1 MTNLKKEKFIIIDGN
16 ALIHRSFHALPPL
29 IIKSG
34 EMVNAVYGFTTV
46 LLKALRE
53 FQPKYIA
60 LTLDRK
66 EKTFRHKQYD
76 KYKANRIKAPDELYA
91 QIPKVKEI
99 TQAFN
104 IPIFELAG
112 YEADDLIGTLTK
124 KVDGSVEKIIVT
136 GDLDALQLIDEHTKV
151 FTMKHGLADSI
162 LYDIE
167 AVKQRYGLSPKQI
180 IDFKSLRGD
189 PSDNIPGVKGI
200 GEKTAIELLQKFETL
215 EKIYEY
221 VERVKSQKSI
231 KSKVHKAYK
240 VESGG
245 EIRERILGLLTQY
258 KEDAFLSKEL
268 ATIKCDVQFEFKLND
283 ANFGSFDREK
293 VAKLFSNF
301 EFNSL
306 LPRLYNLNKQSEQ
319 TDEIMDKFARNKT
332 MFKYHLI
339 NSDDKFEEFFKQLN
353 KQKEFVFD
361 TETSNCDPINAELLG
376 ISFSWKT
383 GEAYYIEVKSQ
394 KPKVKSLDLFNYN
407 LKTENQNFLDNKWI
421 KKLKPIF
428 EDGEIKKYGHNIK
441 YDIEVMINLGVEVNG
456 VAGDS
461 MIASYLLNPGS
472 RKHNLDIATFNE
484 FNFQKITKKDL
495 LGDGK
500 DKINFSEV
508 PLNKLCLYSCEDADF
523 TFRLIKKLTSK
534 LKEEKLIKL
543 FLEIEMPL
551 VEVLAQMEI
560 NGIKI
565 DKEFLA
571 KIKIKID
578 KKINQL
584 TEEIHQLAGEKFNI
598 NSTQQLRK
606 ILFEKLEI
614 PTAGITKT
622 KTGLSTGADELAKL
636 KEQHPI
642 IILIQEYRE
651 LAKLSSTY
659 IEALPKLVNFR
670 TGRIHT
676 SFNQG
681 ITATGRLS
689 SAEPNLQNIPVK
701 TELGR
706 EIRQAFV
713 SDAGYQLLS
722 LDYSQIELRL
732 AAHLSG
738 DKKMIQAFQEGADIH
753 KATAAGINEV
763 ALSDVT
769 PKMRQQA
776 KAINFG
782 ILYGQGPHGL
792 SQNANIPYNKAKEFI
807 DQYFKVYQ
815 DVKIFLDKT
824 IESARAQGYVETLF
838 NRRRY
843 LPEINSLALQVKKT
857 AERMAINAPIQGTAA
872 DIIKIAMIKVK
883 EMIDKKYS
891 TGEIK
896 MLLQVHDELLFEIK
910 NDLIAEVTKEIKE
923 IMEQVIRLKV
933 PLITE
938 AKIGKNWGEMREIK
952 S

>member
-1 MTNLKKEKFIIIDGN
+1 MTNSKKKKFIIIDGN

-29 IIKSG
+29 TIKSG

-53 FQPKYIA
+53 FQPDYIA

-76 KYKANRIKAPDELYA
+76 KYKANRVKAPDELYE

-99 TQAFN
+99 AKAFN

-112 YEADDLIGTLTK
+112 FEADDLIGTLVK
-124 KVDGSVEKIIVT
+124 RVDSDVKKIIVT
-136 GDLDALQLIDEHTKV
+136 GDLDALQLVDENTEV
-151 FTMKHGLADSI
+151 FTMKHGLTDSV

-167 AVKQRYGLSPKQI
+167 AVKQRYNLLPEQM

-200 GEKTAIELLQKFETL
+200 GEKTAIDLLQNFKTLEGVYQYVEKEKQPEDKIRPRIVELLK
-215 EKIYEY
+215 
-221 VERVKSQKSI
+221 
-231 KSKVHKAYK
+231 
-240 VESGG
+240 
-245 EIRERILGLLTQY
+245 QY

-268 ATIKCDVQFEFKLND
+268 ATIKCDVQFDFELND

-306 LPRLYNLNKQSEQ
+306 LPRLYNLPDNNLDKQSEQ

-407 LKTENQNFLDNKWI
+407 SKTESQNFLDNKWI
-421 KKLKPIF
+421 EKLKPIF

-441 YDIEVMINLGVEVNG
+441 YDIKVITSIGIKAKG
-456 VAGDS
+456 TAGDS

-472 RKHNLDIATFNE
+472 RKHNLDIVTFNE
-484 FNFQKITKKDL
+484 FNFQKISKKDL

-500 DKINFSEV
+500 DKISFGEV
-508 PLNKLCLYSCEDADF
+508 SVDKLYVYSCEDADF
-523 TFRLIKKLTSK
+523 TFRLIKKLISK
-534 LKEEKLIKL
+534 LEKEKLINL

-565 DKEFLA
+565 DIKFLA
-571 KIKIKID
+571 QIKEKVD
-578 KKINQL
+578 KKIYKL
-584 TEEIHQLAGEKFNI
+584 IDKIHQLAGEKFNV

-614 PTAGITKT
+614 PTTGIAKT
-622 KTGLSTGADELAKL
+622 KTGLSTGADELKKL
-636 KEQHPI
+636 KDQHPI

-651 LAKLSSTY
+651 LSKLSSTY
-659 IEALPKLVNFR
+659 IEALPKLINEK
-670 TGRIHT
+670 TGRVHT
-676 SFNQG
+676 SFNQS

-689 SAEPNLQNIPVK
+689 STEPNLQNIPAR
-701 TELGR
+701 TEIGR

-713 SDAGYQLLS
+713 AEKGYQLLS

-732 AAHLSG
+732 AAHMSD
-738 DKKMIQAFQEGADIH
+738 DKKMIKAFNDNLDIH
-753 KATAAGINEV
+753 KATAAAINEI
-763 ALSDVT
+763 ALSEVT
-769 PKMRQQA
+769 AEMRQQA

-807 DQYFKVYQ
+807 EQYFKVYQ
-815 DVKIFLDKT
+815 DVKIFIDKT
-824 IESARAQGYVETLF
+824 IELAHTQGYVETLF

-857 AERMAINAPIQGTAA
+857 AERMAINMPMQGTSA

-883 EMIDKKYS
+883 KMIDEDYLI
-891 TGEIK
+891 GDVK
-896 MLLQVHDELLFEIK
+896 MLLQVHDELVFEVKENLVEKAAIKIK
-910 NDLIAEVTKEIKE
+910 N
-923 IMEQVIRLKV
+923 IMEQVVKLKV
-933 PLITE
+933 PLIAE
-938 AKIGKNWGEMREIK
+938 VKVGENWGKMREV
-952 S
+952 